1 MERESLA
8 LPAWFEEKPGGR
20 DGTVGPV
27 WLPVTWDEA
36 GSRKLWEP
44 SSSDA
49 SSSMRSLRTEGAS
62 PSLRGGGDKRNKGK
76 AIQAREG
83 AASGTFPQA
92 KLSTGW
98 QREVITWVR
107 AVWTKFGNLKVP

>member
-49 SSSMRSLRTEGAS
+49 SSSMRSLRIEGAS

-76 AIQAREG
+76 EQFRPGRELPVG
-83 AASGTFPQA
+83 LFPKQSYPQA
-92 KLSTGW
+92 
-98 QREVITWVR
+98 
-107 AVWTKFGNLKVP
+107 GNEK